1 MHAGA
6 VVLTRGVFRKRTE
19 RRERER
25 AARAL
30 VRDKEK
36 LAALSP
42 GGSRDRPMQLASASV
57 VETRVRNLA
66 CPQCNGHY
74 KIGEHRAPESGI
86 REVAVR
92 CQICGVSRVLWFRL
106 ISVEPS

>member
-1 MHAGA
+1 M
-6 VVLTRGVFRKRTE
+6 FRKRTE

-25 AARAL
+25 EARKL

-42 GGSRDRPMQLASASV
+42 GGSRERPMQLASAAV
-57 VETRVRNLA
+57 VETRVRNLG
-66 CPQCNGHY
+66 CPQCNGNY

-86 REVAVR
+86 REVHVR

-106 ISVEPS
+106 VSVEPS